1 MGQSG
6 PVADGSGSSDG
17 QENEDP
23 TSEAQR
29 FSALL
34 SLLDANVPELE
45 AWRLDGLFGDEF
57 DSEVLGLS
65 EAWLLV
71 TRHLFDEHDRP
82 IEGGGVWPRLLAVVE
97 VALELCGLLFDDG
110 RDDDANAVD
119 VFAGAGVICD
129 VTRTV
134 GSLEEL
140 LPWMGPVTLD
150 VARDEIENHTIS
162 RGYDLNDVDWS
173 NSGRSYSPLGIS
185 PLALVPARRS

>member
-1 MGQSG
+1 M
-6 PVADGSGSSDG
+6 
-17 QENEDP
+17 
-23 TSEAQR
+23 
-29 FSALL
+29 L

-45 AWRLDGLFGDEF
+45 AWRLDGLYGDES
-57 DSEVLGLS
+57 DSKFLTLS

-82 IEGGGVWPRLLAVVE
+82 IEVGGVWPRLLAVVE
-97 VALELCGLLFDDG
+97 LALELCGLLFDDG
-110 RDDDANAVD
+110 RDEDGIAVD
-119 VFAGAGVICD
+119 VFAGAGVMCD

-150 VARDEIENHTIS
+150 VARVEIENHTIS
-162 RGYDLNDVDWS
+162 RGYDVNDVDWS
-173 NSGRSYSPLGIS
+173 KSGHSFRPLAIS